1 MAKRR
6 IDRRE
11 TVKDVFSKTPRWLDS
26 KKDVAELYSEHQKKA
41 VRYDYNTN
49 DNVDSYSGISHFEL
63 EERY

>member
-11 TVKDVFSKTPRWLDS
+11 TVKDVFSKTYNWYDQKS
-26 KKDVAELYSEHQKKA
+26 VKAELYSEHENKA

-49 DNVDSYSGISHFEL
+49 DNVDSYEGVSHFEL